1 MSKGE
6 DACRIFFELNA
17 GNPKKVE
24 LLQLQDAKVG
34 WENFSASSYSS
45 HPVDIDENLARMVFN
60 PIHIDAETGG
70 LKPSAVSDV
79 KDKGCSVNRLS
90 LISIE
95 QSIADAQAI
104 ATLKN
109 NQHPE
114 KPTRRVCGVA
124 KLAVRDIRL
133 ILVGDMARAFGVYD
147 TALENNRSHAD
158 ICQLVSEKNKQQSRS
173 ARLQLF
179 ELVNRGLQTIN

>member
-1 MSKGE
+1 MSKGKDE
-6 DACRIFFELNA
+6 CRIFFELNA
-17 GNPKKVE
+17 KNPKKVE
-24 LLQLQDAKVG
+24 LLQLQDARVE
-34 WENFSASSYSS
+34 WENLSASSYSS
-45 HPVDIDENLARMVFN
+45 HPVHIDENLARVVFN
-60 PIHIDAETGG
+60 PIHVDAETGG

-90 LISIE
+90 FISIV

-104 ATLKN
+104 AALKN
-109 NQHPE
+109 KQYPE
-114 KPTRRVCGVA
+114 RPTRRVCGVA
-124 KLAVRDIRL
+124 KLAVSDVRSIS
-133 ILVGDMARAFGVYD
+133 VGDMTRAFGVYD

-179 ELVNRGLQTIN
+179 ELVNRGLQTIS